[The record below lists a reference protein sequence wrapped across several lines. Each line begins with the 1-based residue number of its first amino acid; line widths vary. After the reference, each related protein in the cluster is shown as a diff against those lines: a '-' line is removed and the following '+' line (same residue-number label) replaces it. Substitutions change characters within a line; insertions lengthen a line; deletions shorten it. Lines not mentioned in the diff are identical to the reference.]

1 MTEDQIGVLATCC
14 IIFLLALAVH
24 AFFVVGKFA
33 FVQLRKETLEEV
45 VRDGE
50 EQLKKVLPC
59 YDNTGIFLS
68 MAQVGVSLSAFTAG
82 IVLLYFLTWT
92 YMSAEVIV
100 PFPGSYVICL
110 FIALV

>member
-1 MTEDQIGVLATCC
+1 M
-14 IIFLLALAVH
+14 
-24 AFFVVGKFA
+24 
-33 FVQLRKETLEEV
+33 QLRKETLEEV

-82 IVLLYFLTWT
+82 VVLLYSLTWT
-92 YMSAEVIV
+92 YMSAAGIL
-100 PFPGSYVICL
+100 PFPYPMLFACL
-110 FIALV
+110 SPLYIPFFFGF